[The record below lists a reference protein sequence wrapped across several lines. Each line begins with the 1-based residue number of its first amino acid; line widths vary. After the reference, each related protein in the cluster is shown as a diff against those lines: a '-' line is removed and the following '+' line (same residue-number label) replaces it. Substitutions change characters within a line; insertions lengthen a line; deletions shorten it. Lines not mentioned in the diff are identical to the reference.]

1 MREFDTFARIYL
13 CSVSLS
19 GSIADA
25 VNVTE
30 IGVFE
35 REERKGISEKEVT
48 FFEKSTFLRQK
59 TV

>member
-1 MREFDTFARIYL
+1 MHEFVTFARIYL

-25 VNVTE
+25 INIAE
-30 IGVFE
+30 IRAFD
-35 REERKGISEKEVT
+35 REERKGIGEKEVT

-59 TV
+59 TL

>member
-1 MREFDTFARIYL
+1 MHKFDTFARIYL

-30 IGVFE
+30 IGAFD
-35 REERKGISEKEVT
+35 REERKGIGEKEVT
-48 FFEKSTFLRQK
+48 FFEKSTFLW
-59 TV
+59 

>member
-1 MREFDTFARIYL
+1 VHEFDTFARIYL

-25 VNVTE
+25 VNVAE
-30 IGVFE
+30 IGTFDRKE
-35 REERKGISEKEVT
+35 WKGIGEQEVT

-59 TV
+59 TL